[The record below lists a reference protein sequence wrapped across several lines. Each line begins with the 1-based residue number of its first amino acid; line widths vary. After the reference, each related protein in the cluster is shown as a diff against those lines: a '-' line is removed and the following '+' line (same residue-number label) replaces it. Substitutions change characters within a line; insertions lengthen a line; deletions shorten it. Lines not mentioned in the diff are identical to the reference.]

1 MSSHPK
7 KILIFSHAYFPH
19 FVGGAEIAL
28 KEITDRLS
36 SSEFEFHLITLGSN
50 ELSEEKIGNIFVHRI
65 RPFGNLG
72 YSKIFHS
79 ISKYLYIF
87 LAYYETKKLHKK
99 YVFDHTWS
107 LMATYGGF
115 SAMFFKKK
123 FPNIPF
129 LLTLQEGDPIEYIM
143 KRLGIFKSLYKE
155 IFKCADKVQVISNYL
170 GKFAKEM
177 GFKGTP
183 ILVPNAV
190 DIEVFGREYPAD
202 EIRTLRNKFV
212 DENRMLL
219 ITTSRLVEKN
229 GVEYVIR
236 ALPNIPNAVFLIIGK
251 GELEESLRNIAR
263 NLGVESSVVFYGYVP
278 QNKLPLFL
286 KASNI
291 FIRPSL
297 SEGLGNS
304 FLEAMTARIPVIA
317 TPVGGIPD
325 FLQDGVTGVFCEPK
339 NPQSIVEA
347 VGRISDKNLSNAI
360 VSNAFLMV
368 KEKYDWNVIA
378 QEIRKVLC

>member
-36 SSEFEFHLITLGSN
+36 SDEFEFHLITLGVN
-50 ELSEEKIGNIFVHRI
+50 ELSEEKIGNIVVHRI
-65 RPFGNLG
+65 KPFGVFGSN
-72 YSKIFHS
+72 KILHS
-79 ISKYLYIF
+79 ISKYFYIF
-87 LAYYETKKLHKK
+87 LAYWKAKKMHKK
-99 YVFDHTWS
+99 YSFDMTWS

-123 FPNIPF
+123 FPHIPF

-143 KRLGIFKSLYKE
+143 KRLGIFKPLYKN
-155 IFKCADKVQVISNYL
+155 IFVRADKVQVISNYL

-190 DIEVFGREYPAD
+190 DMEVFGREYPAD
-202 EIRTLRNKFV
+202 EIGALRNKFV
-212 DENRMLL
+212 DENQTLL
-219 ITTSRLVEKN
+219 ITTSRLVAKN
-229 GVEYVIR
+229 GIEYVIR

-251 GELEESLRNIAR
+251 GELEDSLRSLAR
-263 NLGVESSVVFYGYVP
+263 NLGVESRVVFYGYVP
-278 QNKLPLFL
+278 QNKLPFFL
-286 KASNI
+286 KASDI

-339 NPQSIVEA
+339 SPQSIVEA
-347 VGRISDKNLSNAI
+347 VDRLSDKNLSDTI
-360 VSNAFLMV
+360 VSNAFSMV
-368 KEKYDWNVIA
+368 KEKYDWDVIA
-378 QEIRKVLC
+378 QEIRKIL

>member
-7 KILIFSHAYFPH
+7 KILIFSHAYFPN

-28 KEITDRLS
+28 KEITNRIPT
-36 SSEFEFHLITLGSN
+36 SECEFHLITLGSN
-50 ELSEEKIGNIFVHRI
+50 ELSEEKIGNMLVHRI
-65 RPFGNLG
+65 KPFGVFGSN
-72 YSKIFHS
+72 KILHT

-87 LAYYETKKLHKK
+87 LAYYKAKRLHRR

-123 FPNIPF
+123 FPSIPF

-155 IFKCADKVQVISNYL
+155 IFKSADKIQVISNYL

-183 ILVPNAV
+183 MLVPNAV
-190 DIEVFGREYPAD
+190 DMEVFGREYPAD

-212 DENRMLL
+212 DENQTLL
-219 ITTSRLVEKN
+219 VTTSRLVAKN
-229 GVEYVIR
+229 GIEYVIR
-236 ALPNIPNAVFLIIGK
+236 ALQNIPNVVFLIIGK
-251 GELEESLRNIAR
+251 GELEDSLRNLAR
-263 NLGVESSVVFYGYVP
+263 NLGIESRVIFYGYVP

-286 KASNI
+286 KASDI

-325 FLQDGVTGVFCEPK
+325 FLQNGVTGVFCEPK

-347 VGRISDKNLSNAI
+347 VVSLSDKNLSDSV

-378 QEIRKVLC
+378 QEIRKVL

>member
-1 MSSHPK
+1 MATSLK

-28 KEITDRLS
+28 KEITGRLS
-36 SSEFEFHLITLGSN
+36 VSEFEFHLITLGSD

-65 RPFGNLG
+65 KPFGVFSSN
-72 YSKIFHS
+72 KILHT
-79 ISKYLYIF
+79 ISKYLFIF
-87 LAYYETKKLHKK
+87 LAYWKAKKMHRK
-99 YVFDHTWS
+99 YSFDMTWS

-123 FPNIPF
+123 FPHIPF

-143 KRLGIFKSLYKE
+143 KRLGIFKSLYMQ

-183 ILVPNAV
+183 ILVPNAA
-190 DIEVFGREYPAD
+190 DMEVFGREYSAD
-202 EIRTLRNKFV
+202 KIRALRNKFI
-212 DENRMLL
+212 DENQTLL
-219 ITTSRLVEKN
+219 ITTSRLVAKN
-229 GVEYVIR
+229 GIEYVIR
-236 ALPNIPNAVFLIIGK
+236 ALPHIPNAVFLVIGK
-251 GELEESLRNIAR
+251 GELEDSLK
-263 NLGVESSVVFYGYVP
+263 NLTQNLKVESRVVFYGYVP
-278 QNKLPLFL
+278 QNELPLFL
-286 KASNI
+286 KASDI

-304 FLEAMTARIPVIA
+304 FLEAMVARIPVIA
-317 TPVGGIPD
+317 TPVGGISD
-325 FLQDGVTGVFCEPK
+325 FLKDGVTGVFCEPK

-347 VGRISDKNLSNAI
+347 VGMLSDKNLSDTV
-360 VSNAFLMV
+360 VSNAFSMV
-368 KEKYDWNVIA
+368 KEKYDWDVIA